1 MRKTITQIAAAGLL
15 LFAFAG
21 CESFLD
27 TESFTKKNTSNFPT
41 SQDEAEQMITGIYVT
56 MNDLIKDPEA
66 HPFMIYDIA
75 SDDRFGGGSTSNKGS
90 QSMDRMLNNKISWLE
105 SLWETRYAGIYRA
118 NNALETLDNIEVWS
132 DEKIK
137 SRLLAETYF
146 LRAFFYLDLIQ
157 IFGEVPLKLTTIPE
171 NLPKNSAEEVY
182 AQIGYDLEQAISHFP
197 ADPFPQ
203 YGNGHAS
210 KWSAEALMA
219 RVFLFYT
226 GFYNKSALPVAGGG
240 EVSKQEVIAYLED
253 CITNSGHALVSDQR
267 NIWPYTNIHTGKD
280 YQYVI
285 DNGLVWEGD
294 NCKETLFAM
303 KFANSGVNGYFNRI
317 VEYYGMRK
325 SGASCFPF
333 VPQGYS
339 NGPVNRTLWN
349 DWDNDPDYA
358 GDYRRAGSIC
368 DGAVEIPDYAGDNG
382 KEVEKTRLWAKK
394 YLGAGAYE
402 GSNLIQTFG
411 YFYGGENNRQGGLN
425 NDLILIRMADVYLMH
440 SELTETNT
448 YLNKVR
454 QRANLGPVAYSLDA
468 IKKERR
474 YELCF
479 EGLRWNDLRRWGD
492 VQEIVNNQEGVAITN
507 RGVPAQFTF
516 GSFDYMERYNATGGG
531 FWKIPDSQV
540 TLSEGVLEQ
549 NPGWDDAYTFNSL
562 PYYSN

>member
-1 MRKTITQIAAAGLL
+1 MRNKITQIVAAGLL
-15 LFAFAG
+15 LFAFAA

-41 SQDEAEQMITGIYVT
+41 TEDEAEQMITGIYAT
-56 MNDLIKDPEA
+56 MNDLIRDPEA
-66 HPFMIYDIA
+66 HPFMIFDIA
-75 SDDRFGGGSTSNKGS
+75 SDDRLGGGSTSNKGS
-90 QSMDRMLNNKISWLE
+90 QSMDRLLNNKISWLE

-132 DEKIK
+132 DEKNK
-137 SRLLAETYF
+137 SRLLAETHF
-146 LRAFFYLDLIQ
+146 LRAFFYLDMIQ
-157 IFGEVPLKLTTIPE
+157 IFGEVPLKLSTEPE
-171 NLPKNSAEEVY
+171 NLPKSSAEEVY
-182 AQIGYDLEQAISHFP
+182 AQIGYDLEQAITLFP

-210 KWSAEALMA
+210 KWAAEALMA

-226 GFYNKSALPVAGGG
+226 GFYNKSSLPVAGGG
-240 EVSKQEVIAYLED
+240 EITKQEVIAYLED
-253 CITNSGHALVSDQR
+253 CIKNSGHSLVSDQR
-267 NIWPYTNIHTGKD
+267 NLWPYTNIYTGKD

-294 NCKETLFAM
+294 NSKETLFAM
-303 KFANSGVNGYFNRI
+303 KFANSGENGYFNRI
-317 VEYYGMRK
+317 VEYYGMRL

-339 NGPVNRTLWN
+339 NGPVNTTLWN
-349 DWDNDPDYA
+349 DWGNDPDYA

-368 DGAVEIPDYAGDNG
+368 DGAVEIPDYAGDKG

-394 YLGAGAYE
+394 YLGVGAYE

-411 YFYGGENNRQGGLN
+411 YFYGGENNRQRGLN
-425 NDLILIRMADVYLMH
+425 NDLILIRLADVYLMH

-454 QRANLGPVAYSLDA
+454 ERANLDPVAYSLEA

-492 VQEIVNNQEGVAITN
+492 VQEIVANQEGVDITN
-507 RGVPAQFTF
+507 RGVPSKFTF

-549 NPGWDDAYTFNSL
+549 NPGWDDAYTFESL
-562 PYYSN
+562 PYYAN

>member
-1 MRKTITQIAAAGLL
+1 MRNKITQIVAAGLL
-15 LFAFAG
+15 LFAFAA

-41 SQDEAEQMITGIYVT
+41 TEDEAEQMITGIYAT
-56 MNDLIKDPEA
+56 MNDLMRDPEA
-66 HPFMIYDIA
+66 HPFMIFDIA
-75 SDDRFGGGSTSNKGS
+75 SDDRLGGGSTSNKGS
-90 QSMDRMLNNKISWLE
+90 QSMDRLLNNKISWLE
-105 SLWETRYAGIYRA
+105 SLWEARYAGIYRA

-132 DEKIK
+132 DEKNK
-137 SRLLAETYF
+137 SRLQAETHF

-157 IFGEVPLKLTTIPE
+157 IFGEVPLKLSTEPE
-171 NLPKNSAEEVY
+171 NLPKSSAEEVY
-182 AQIGYDLEQAISHFP
+182 AQIGYDLEQAITLFP

-226 GFYNKSALPVAGGG
+226 GFYNKSSLPVAGGG
-240 EVSKQEVIAYLED
+240 EITKQEVIAYLED
-253 CITNSGHALVSDQR
+253 CIKNSGHSLVSDQR
-267 NIWPYTNIHTGKD
+267 NLWPYTNIYTGKD

-294 NCKETLFAM
+294 NSKETLFAM
-303 KFANSGVNGYFNRI
+303 KFANSGENGYFNRI
-317 VEYYGMRK
+317 VEFYGMRL

-339 NGPVNRTLWN
+339 NGPVNTTLWN
-349 DWDNDPDYA
+349 DWDNDPDYV
-358 GDYRRAGSIC
+358 GDYRRTGSIC
-368 DGAVEIPDYAGDNG
+368 DEAVEIPNYAGDKG

-411 YFYGGENNRQGGLN
+411 YYYGGENNRQRGLN
-425 NDLILIRMADVYLMH
+425 NDLILIRLADVYLMH

-448 YLNKVR
+448 YLNMVR
-454 QRANLGPVAYSLDA
+454 QRANLDPVAYSLEA

-492 VQEIVNNQEGVAITN
+492 VQEIVANQEGVNITN
-507 RGVPAQFTF
+507 RGVPSKFTF

-549 NPGWDDAYTFNSL
+549 NPGWDDAYTFDSL

>member
-1 MRKTITQIAAAGLL
+1 
-15 LFAFAG
+15 
-21 CESFLD
+21 
-27 TESFTKKNTSNFPT
+27 
-41 SQDEAEQMITGIYVT
+41 
-56 MNDLIKDPEA
+56 
-66 HPFMIYDIA
+66 
-75 SDDRFGGGSTSNKGS
+75 
-90 QSMDRMLNNKISWLE
+90 
-105 SLWETRYAGIYRA
+105 
-118 NNALETLDNIEVWS
+118 
-132 DEKIK
+132 
-137 SRLLAETYF
+137 
-146 LRAFFYLDLIQ
+146 
-157 IFGEVPLKLTTIPE
+157 
-171 NLPKNSAEEVY
+171 
-182 AQIGYDLEQAISHFP
+182 
-197 ADPFPQ
+197 
-203 YGNGHAS
+203 
-210 KWSAEALMA
+210 
-219 RVFLFYT
+219 
-226 GFYNKSALPVAGGG
+226 
-240 EVSKQEVIAYLED
+240 
-253 CITNSGHALVSDQR
+253 
-267 NIWPYTNIHTGKD
+267 
-280 YQYVI
+280 
-285 DNGLVWEGD
+285 
-294 NCKETLFAM
+294 M

-317 VEYYGMRK
+317 VEYYGLRK

-425 NDLILIRMADVYLMH
+425 NDLILIRLADVYLMH

-492 VQEIVNNQEGVAITN
+492 VQEIVNNQEGVEITN

>member
-1 MRKTITQIAAAGLL
+1 MRNKITQIVAAGLL
-15 LFAFAG
+15 LFAFAA

-41 SQDEAEQMITGIYVT
+41 TEDEAEQMITGIYAT
-56 MNDLIKDPEA
+56 MNDLIRDPEA
-66 HPFMIYDIA
+66 HPFMIFDIA
-75 SDDRFGGGSTSNKGS
+75 SDDRLGGGSTSNKGS
-90 QSMDRMLNNKISWLE
+90 QSMDRLLNNKISWLE

-132 DEKIK
+132 DEKNK
-137 SRLLAETYF
+137 SRLLAETHF
-146 LRAFFYLDLIQ
+146 LRAFFYLDMIQ
-157 IFGEVPLKLTTIPE
+157 IFGEVPLKLSTEPE
-171 NLPKNSAEEVY
+171 NLPKSSAEEVY
-182 AQIGYDLEQAISHFP
+182 AQIGYDLEQAITLFP

-210 KWSAEALMA
+210 KWAAEALMA

-226 GFYNKSALPVAGGG
+226 GFYNKSSLPVAGGG
-240 EVSKQEVIAYLED
+240 EITKQEVIAYLED
-253 CITNSGHALVSDQR
+253 CIKNSGHSLVSDQR
-267 NIWPYTNIHTGKD
+267 NLWPYTNIYTGKD

-294 NCKETLFAM
+294 NSKETLFAM
-303 KFANSGVNGYFNRI
+303 KFANSGENGYFNRI
-317 VEYYGMRK
+317 VEYYGMRL

-339 NGPVNRTLWN
+339 NGPVNTTLWN
-349 DWDNDPDYA
+349 DWGNDPDYA

-368 DGAVEIPDYAGDNG
+368 DGAVEIPDYAGDKG

-394 YLGAGAYE
+394 YLGVGAYE

-411 YFYGGENNRQGGLN
+411 YFYGGENNRQRGLN
-425 NDLILIRMADVYLMH
+425 NDLILIRLADVYLMH

-454 QRANLGPVAYSLDA
+454 ERANLDPVAYSLEA

-492 VQEIVNNQEGVAITN
+492 VQEIVANQEGVEITN
-507 RGVPAQFTF
+507 RGVPSKFTF

-549 NPGWDDAYTFNSL
+549 NPGWDDAYTFESL
-562 PYYSN
+562 PYYAN